1 MGCVVFGDDKTAARF
16 FVEAMNDAGTL
27 FPADSRQGRAVIQE
41 RVNQSVFSMT
51 SARMDDKSR
60 RLINDDQVVIFEK
73 NLKRDRL
80 WKGLDLFQW
89 RFGELN
95 LVAASNDLA
104 WPAR

>member
-1 MGCVVFGDDKTAARF
+1 MAGAW
-16 FVEAMNDAGTL
+16 MNDEPG
-27 FPADSRQGRAVIQE
+27 
-41 RVNQSVFSMT
+41 
-51 SARMDDKSR
+51 
-60 RLINDDQVVIFEK
+60 RLINDDQVVIFEE

-89 RFGELN
+89 WFGKLN